1 MIKVIATPTTKAT
14 TSRAIR
20 RPNTSTSRSSVERVA
35 LGRVGVVVGLE
46 LVVERR
52 GLVVRVVVR
61 VERDV
66 ALLVRS
72 MSMSVGFTV
81 VEDLLLPTT
90 ESTTGKFFSCSIRHL
105 CRI

>member
-1 MIKVIATPTTKAT
+1 MIRVIATPTRKAT
-14 TSRAIR
+14 TIRAIR
-20 RPNTSTSRSSVERVA
+20 RPNSSTSRSSVERVA

-52 GLVVRVVVR
+52 GPVVRV
-61 VERDV
+61 V

-105 CRI
+105 CRIS